1 MRSYLVSRLHSLRR
15 AFLLPT
21 TVAALGV
28 VTVSSSASPLLDR
41 PNPNREVL
49 ASRYTSISLDPAD
62 EDYNPIAVAAKITF
76 PRAKVSTVGDAV
88 RYLLIRTGYDLV
100 PSSKLDPQVVNV
112 LSKRLPD
119 SQRELGIYSV
129 ETMLGVLL
137 GDPFSLRVDHI
148 ARQISYVP
156 RVDLSPKVAATP
168 GDEAGSG
175 PAQPTAAVT
184 N

>member
-1 MRSYLVSRLHSLRR
+1 MRSYLVSRLHRLRR
-15 AFLLPT
+15 SFLLPT
-21 TVAALGV
+21 IMVALGV
-28 VTVSSSASPLLDR
+28 VAVSSTASPLSDR
-41 PNPNREVL
+41 ANPNREVL
-49 ASRYTSISLDPAD
+49 ASRYTSISLAAAD

-100 PSSKLDPQVVNV
+100 PFSKLDPQVVNV

-129 ETMLGVLL
+129 GTMLGVLL
-137 GDPFSLRVDHI
+137 GDPFSLRVDHVT
-148 ARQISYVP
+148 RQITYVP
-156 RVDLSPKVAATP
+156 KVELSTKVAAMP
-168 GDEAGSG
+168 EAKAESR
-175 PAQPTAAVT
+175 PAQPAAAAT